1 MSLFTSHGQN
11 SRVWGLECIEALPQ
25 KKDVATSYLTVFI
38 CLSIFFF
45 LITYISCSYF
55 FLYFIYIFTLR
66 QNFQVYHFF
75 KSTWQLI
82 IQLATHFESFPL
94 LHCTDVAYNTV
105 MQMFRHNVLWVN

>member
-25 KKDVATSYLTVFI
+25 RKDVATSYLTVFI

-45 LITYISCSYF
+45 KSLILQLQL
-55 FLYFIYIFTLR
+55 FLSVLYIFTLR
-66 QNFQVYHFF
+66 QNFRVYHFF